1 MHKIIK
7 ILPMGLLLPVIAL
20 AQDPDLS
27 WFDSA
32 ATQVGDLV
40 GVLIP
45 IVIAIGLLFFIWG
58 LVQFIAASGDEGAKE
73 EGKRKMIWGVV
84 ALFVMV
90 AVWGLVELLG
100 TLVGT
105 DFDAQ
110 VNSPNLPQ

>member
-1 MHKIIK
+1 MNKIITM
-7 ILPMGLLLPVIAL
+7 LPVGLFLPVIAL
-20 AQDPDLS
+20 AQTPDLG
-27 WFDSA
+27 WFESA
-32 ATQVGDLV
+32 ANQVGDLV
-40 GVLIP
+40 AILIP

-105 DFDAQ
+105 DFDTTI
-110 VNSPNLPQ
+110 NSPNIPQ